1 MDELYKDRL
10 RNFRIALSDRNTQ
23 AELSEDLDVTPE
35 YFSKLESG
43 IKSPSMLLHMDICLK
58 LNKPSDC
65 FFKNNRN
72 DIQMSEGLFDY
83 LMGLDKSQLKK
94 ILSVLQAI
102 YDNENSNSI

>member
-1 MDELYKDRL
+1 MSEIYKDKL
-10 RNFRIALSDRNTQ
+10 RKFRISLPNRNTQ
-23 AELSEDLDVTPE
+23 TELSEDLDVTPE

-43 IKSPSMLLHMDICLK
+43 NKSPSMLLHIDICLK

-72 DIQMSEGLFDY
+72 GLQMSEDLFNY
-83 LMGLDKSQLKK
+83 LMELDKSQLNK

-102 YDNENSNSI
+102 YDDEKL

>member
-1 MDELYKDRL
+1 MVELYKDKL
-10 RNFRIALSDRNTQ
+10 RKFRIALSERNTQ
-23 AELSEDLDVTPE
+23 TELSEDLDVTPE

-43 IKSPSMLLHMDICLK
+43 IKSPSMLLHINICLK

-72 DIQMSEGLFDY
+72 ELQMSKDLFDY

-94 ILSVLQAI
+94 IVSVLQAI
-102 YDNENSNSI
+102 YDDEKL